1 MSHRSYSNDISGLR
15 YVITG
20 NLKGKNNIFSSFRQG
35 KGLCRPHLPDEKLS
49 VYYQLWYRKY
59 TPMRTTY
66 YYYYYLCG
74 DGKKNRA

>member
-1 MSHRSYSNDISGLR
+1 MVNFVENPAKSVLCVGHISQSR
-15 YVITG
+15 Y
-20 NLKGKNNIFSSFRQG
+20 
-35 KGLCRPHLPDEKLS
+35 EKLS